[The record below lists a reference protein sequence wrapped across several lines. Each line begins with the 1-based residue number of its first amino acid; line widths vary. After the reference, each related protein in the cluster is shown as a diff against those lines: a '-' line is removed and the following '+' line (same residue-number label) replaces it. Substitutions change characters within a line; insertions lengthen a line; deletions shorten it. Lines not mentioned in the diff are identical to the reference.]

1 VAWHSAKAV
10 NRRLIGNAAGKL
22 SEFLMTRRT
31 DVVRPRRILARV
43 GMESGSPGR
52 FNLHCAYAIR
62 PGRRREHFGV
72 K

>member
-52 FNLHCAYAIR
+52 FICIAPMPSGQGDGASISA
-62 PGRRREHFGV
+62 
-72 K
+72 